1 MLVECGMV
9 RWQGVALVAVLL
21 AGAFLAG
28 RWSVD
33 VRQAAAG
40 GGDAEHGRR
49 AGNGA
54 RIEVSEDAPV
64 PQMRVRRE
72 RQADDR
78 KVKAATA
85 EVPKK
90 HLEEMV
96 AATYLRGDLDTM
108 MMSVEGHDGTSFEAA
123 LKMLGA
129 GEEERRNAMAVMKQA
144 GEDLLQAERR
154 MVRVNKVVTV
164 PDAIILDRS
173 AMTGVSKGVA
183 ERTKAGLEK
192 ALSPQVS
199 KVVLEGI
206 SWGSFYMNP
215 RMPEVTLKLE
225 GTNDGGMRTRM
236 YDGYRED
243 VGLSRSGITRNADG
257 TYPAAEIFPRWKEQV
272 AGMTLIPTEGE

>member
-1 MLVECGMV
+1 MAECGMM
-9 RWQGVALVAVLL
+9 RWQGIAVVAVLL

-33 VRQAAAG
+33 GREAAVEG
-40 GGDAEHGRR
+40 GGGENGMRAE
-49 AGNGA
+49 NGA
-54 RIEVSEDAPV
+54 RIEVAEDAPA
-64 PQMRVRRE
+64 PQMRVRRD

-144 GEDLLQAERR
+144 GEDLRQAERR
-154 MVRVNKVVTV
+154 MVRVNKVMTV

-192 ALSPQVS
+192 ALPPQIS

-206 SWGSFYMNP
+206 SWGSFYMSP
-215 RMPEVTLKLE
+215 RRPEVTLKLE
-225 GTNDGGMRTRM
+225 GADDGVMRTRM

-243 VGLSRSGITRNADG
+243 VGLSRSGIVRNADG
-257 TYPAAEIFPRWKEQV
+257 TYPAEKIFPRWKEQV